1 MPTPQPARP
10 RKARQVGPIRIQDVA
25 RLAQVSPSVVSGVLN
40 QKGNVRPETRQRV
53 LDVIAQLGYKPNLF
67 ASNLAR
73 RNTKLIG
80 IIVSD
85 LLNPFFAEIAAALN
99 REARDQGFETFLAS
113 TSFHADQQ
121 CAAVRQ
127 MLALRV
133 AGIAMMTSENDP
145 EAFALLKASGTPT
158 VYLDNDHSAPR
169 MGTVRV
175 DKRHGMFVAVQHL
188 LELGHRRIL
197 LIKNSQGGASEPPM
211 FSHLERQMGFEE
223 ALHRYDSRQM
233 DVHIIDEPGEP
244 ASAGLRA
251 IERALK
257 LYRFTAVVAINDLMA
272 LGAFRGLQAAGLS
285 IPQDVSV
292 VGFDNTYLCE
302 FLHPP
307 LTTVAT
313 PRADLASSVL
323 EIIIGYIQESSPVP
337 ERLLPA
343 TMVLRQSTAPPRSSH
358 HDEVS
363 TYRPGAP
370 RKIRGPQPP
379 IAATRSS

>member
-1 MPTPQPARP
+1 MSATHPFEPSHVR
-10 RKARQVGPIRIQDVA
+10 RSERIKIQDVA
-25 RLAQVSPSVVSGVLN
+25 RLAQVSPSTVSGVLN
-40 QKGNVRPETRQRV
+40 QKSNVRPETRQRV
-53 LDVIAQLGYKPNLF
+53 LDVIAQLGYTPNLF

-73 RNTKLIG
+73 RSTKLIG

-85 LLNPFFAEIAAALN
+85 LLNPFFAEIAAALDA
-99 REARDQGFETFLAS
+99 EARKHGYSTFLAS

-133 AGIAMMTSENDP
+133 AGVAMMTSENDP
-145 EAFALLKASGTPT
+145 EAFMLLKSSGTPA
-158 VYLDNDHSAPR
+158 VYLDNDHSAPHIA
-169 MGTVRV
+169 TVRV

-197 LIKNSQGGASEPPM
+197 LIKNSQGGTAQPPLL
-211 FSHLERQMGFEE
+211 SHQERQIGFEE
-223 ALHRYDSRQM
+223 ALHNYNAKDM

-244 ASAGLRA
+244 ARAGLRA
-251 IERALK
+251 VQLALK
-257 LYRFTAVVAINDLMA
+257 HYRFTAVVAINDLVA
-272 LGAFRGLQAAGLS
+272 LGAFRALQAAGLS

-313 PRADLASSVL
+313 PRADLAESVL
-323 EIIIGYIQESSPVP
+323 GMLMRYIRGEGSAP
-337 ERLLPA
+337 EHVLPA
-343 TMVLRQSTAPPRSSH
+343 TMVLRQSTATPRL
-358 HDEVS
+358 DDAIEV
-363 TYRPGAP
+363 
-370 RKIRGPQPP
+370 
-379 IAATRSS
+379 